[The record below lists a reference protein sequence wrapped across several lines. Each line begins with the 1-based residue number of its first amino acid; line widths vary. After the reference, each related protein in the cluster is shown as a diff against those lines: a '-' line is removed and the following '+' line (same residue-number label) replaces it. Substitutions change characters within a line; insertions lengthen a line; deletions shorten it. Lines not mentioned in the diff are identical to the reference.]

1 MANLNRLLPTTWS
14 RGNPVDIIGHG
25 RQYYAWFDGSGG
37 SFAHSCLALA
47 YHDAQSGKAVVAR
60 VERQTGEPPFSP
72 TQAIRKFAAILRKYG
87 LARVNG
93 DHWGGNQT
101 RSDWEA
107 EGISYETH
115 LVSASDL
122 YERLEPRINAQTVAL
137 IDVPK
142 LRQQLLSVVSRNG
155 KIQPRDGQSLDDHL
169 NAAAGAVS

>member
-1 MANLNRLLPTTWS
+1 
-14 RGNPVDIIGHG
+14 
-25 RQYYAWFDGSGG
+25 
-37 SFAHSCLALA
+37 
-47 YHDAQSGKAVVAR
+47 VVAR

-72 TQAIRKFAAILRKYG
+72 TQAIRKFAGILHEYG

-122 YERLEPRINAQTVAL
+122 YERLEPRINAQTVSFV
-137 IDVPK
+137 DVPR
-142 LRQQLLSVVSRNG
+142 LRQQLLSVGLAKWEDPAARRPIIGRPPQRGGRRRVALPTAAEARGDDGYSTYRR
-155 KIQPRDGQSLDDHL
+155 RDRSDFARIGEYPLRRLLAH
-169 NAAAGAVS
+169 G